1 MVSDTSGGAAP
12 LAKQATGLAR
22 DMTAQEANQFAERK
36 MEELHGNI
44 DDLSTI
50 EKDANFATSG
60 ASLSWKNVK
69 FAVQVPDPNNKK
81 LKKEKVIL
89 EESSGHV
96 DCGKLVALM
105 GPSGCGK
112 STLLDILANKKTAK

>member
-1 MVSDTSGGAAP
+1 
-12 LAKQATGLAR
+12 
-22 DMTAQEANQFAERK
+22 MTAQEANQFAERK

-69 FAVQVPDPNNKK
+69 FSTFEVKFRS
-81 LKKEKVIL
+81 EKQI
-89 EESSGHV
+89 
-96 DCGKLVALM
+96 
-105 GPSGCGK
+105 
-112 STLLDILANKKTAK
+112 